1 MFHPKHFMNAQ
12 QGNETYRMVSV
23 MKTGYKQTEIGVIP
37 EDWEVKKISECTDY
51 VDYRGKT
58 PKKTTSGRFLV
69 TAKNIRTGYID
80 YEISK
85 EYVPEDEYIS
95 IMKRGLPLIGDIVI
109 TTEAPLGNV
118 ALIDR
123 EDIALAQRVIKY
135 RANVNFLN
143 YGYLKHYFLSEKFQ
157 KILDDN
163 SSGSTAK
170 GIKGSVLHKLPI
182 ILPQLPEQTTI
193 AAALSDVDALMGE
206 LDKLIAKRRDIK
218 QATMQQLLTGKKRLA
233 GFSGEWE
240 VKKLN
245 DVCGMKSGEAITS
258 SNINEH
264 FKYPCYGGNGLRGF
278 TERFTHNGCY
288 ALIGRQGALCGN
300 VSSVTGTFFASE
312 HAVVV
317 TPFAQ
322 TDIYWLTF
330 MLGKLKLNQYSE
342 SSAQPGLSISKILK
356 LSLPVPPTIEEQTAI
371 ANILSDMDAEINA
384 LQQKRDKTAQL
395 KQGMMQEL
403 LTGQIRLNP

>member
-1 MFHPKHFMNAQ
+1 
-12 QGNETYRMVSV
+12 MVSV

-143 YGYLKHYFLSEKFQ
+143 YGYLKHYF
-157 KILDDN
+157 
-163 SSGSTAK
+163 
-170 GIKGSVLHKLPI
+170 
-182 ILPQLPEQTTI
+182 
-193 AAALSDVDALMGE
+193 
-206 LDKLIAKRRDIK
+206 
-218 QATMQQLLTGKKRLA
+218 
-233 GFSGEWE
+233 
-240 VKKLN
+240 
-245 DVCGMKSGEAITS
+245 
-258 SNINEH
+258 
-264 FKYPCYGGNGLRGF
+264 
-278 TERFTHNGCY
+278 
-288 ALIGRQGALCGN
+288 
-300 VSSVTGTFFASE
+300 
-312 HAVVV
+312 
-317 TPFAQ
+317 
-322 TDIYWLTF
+322 
-330 MLGKLKLNQYSE
+330 
-342 SSAQPGLSISKILK
+342 
-356 LSLPVPPTIEEQTAI
+356 
-371 ANILSDMDAEINA
+371 
-384 LQQKRDKTAQL
+384 
-395 KQGMMQEL
+395 
-403 LTGQIRLNP
+403 